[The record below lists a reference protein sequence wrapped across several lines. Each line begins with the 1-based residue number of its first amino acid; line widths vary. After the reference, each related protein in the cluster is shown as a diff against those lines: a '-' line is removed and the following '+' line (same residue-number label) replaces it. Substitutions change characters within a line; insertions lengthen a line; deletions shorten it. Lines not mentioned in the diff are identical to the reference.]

1 MDVRSLRLLSG
12 WSREDLAKR
21 GGVPIASVYLVER
34 MGTAGPEDDALM
46 IRALLA
52 DRKSKSLKRLL
63 VNEFSPA
70 EHANDAFLAAP
81 AGEPHPSSYPDPSRR
96 AAPRCGDIDEL
107 RVLQSAC
114 PGERAT
120 C

>member
-1 MDVRSLRLLSG
+1 MDVRSLRLLLG
-12 WSREDLAKR
+12 WSRENLAKR
-21 GGVPIASVYLVER
+21 SGVPIASVYLIER

-46 IRALLA
+46 VRVLLV
-52 DRKSKSLKRLL
+52 DRKSRSLKRLL

-81 AGEPHPSSYPDPSRR
+81 ASEPHPSSYPDASRR

-107 RVLQSAC
+107 RVLQGAC
-114 PGERAT
+114 PGVPAT